1 MGARTKRAGKK
12 PFANK
17 KWYNPKVHSGWDKHM
32 TTIGRRRKAIIAHK
46 TYLAAGRSLQA
57 LSNVNSGKNGDKQTA
72 RLAGLDARYFFR
84 KHEETKK

>member
-1 MGARTKRAGKK
+1 MGARTLRAGKK

-17 KWYNPKVHSGWDKHM
+17 KWYNPRVHSGWDKDM

-57 LSNVNSGKNGDKQTA
+57 LSNVTRDPKTK
-72 RLAGLDARYFFR
+72 RLSALDARYFFR
-84 KHEETKK
+84 KHQETGK